1 MRSLKYRSLFIIAAL
16 VFGAVAAADGQTTR
30 SGELSP
36 ASASPSSNVN
46 VVNTPTVGI
55 DPAKNTVQVANSAS
69 GPLAV
74 AITNTPARRPFQ
86 ARLSMTITDGANASS
101 ERLNIP
107 VGKRLVIENV
117 SALTFG
123 PQGMGHLLNFTTS
136 VQNTIGDLSVGGF
149 EAHDVVLTTQGL
161 FSGLERLAANQNLL
175 AFADES
181 VQTPNGSTLNGLDV
195 IVNFSRASLSGSSG
209 VRVTITGYVED
220 VPALQ

>member
-1 MRSLKYRSLFIIAAL
+1 MRSLKYKSLFIFAAL

-30 SGELSP
+30 AGEPSP
-36 ASASPSSNVN
+36 ASPLSNVN

-74 AITNTPARRPFQ
+74 AITNTPVRRPFQ
-86 ARLSMTITDGANASS
+86 ARVNLTIPSGGNAAIG
-101 ERLNIP
+101 RLNIP

-123 PQGMGHLLNFTTS
+123 PQGLGHLLNFTTS
-136 VQNTIGDLSVGGF
+136 VQNTVGDNTGF
-149 EAHDVVLTTQGL
+149 ESHDVVLTTQGI
-161 FSGLERLAANQNLL
+161 FDGSERLAANQNLL

-181 VQTPNGSTLNGLDV
+181 IQTPNGPVSGLDV
-195 IVNFSRASLSGSSG
+195 IVNFSRASLTGNSG

-220 VPALQ
+220 VPAVQ

>member
-1 MRSLKYRSLFIIAAL
+1 MKSLKYKSLFIFAAL

-30 SGELSP
+30 AGALSP
-36 ASASPSSNVN
+36 ASPSSNVN
-46 VVNTPTVGI
+46 VINTPTVGI

-74 AITNTPARRPFQ
+74 AITNTPVRRPFQ
-86 ARLSMTITDGANASS
+86 ARVSLTIPDGANADS

-123 PQGMGHLLNFTTS
+123 PQGLGHLLNFTTS
-136 VQNTIGDLSVGGF
+136 VQDTVGDNSTGGF
-149 EAHDVVLTTQGL
+149 ENHDIVLTTQGL
-161 FSGLERLAANQNLL
+161 FNGLERLAANQNLL

-181 VQTPNGSTLNGLDV
+181 VQTPNGPLSGLDV
-195 IVNFSRASLSGSSG
+195 IVNFSRGSLTGTSG

-220 VPALQ
+220 VPAVQ

>member
-1 MRSLKYRSLFIIAAL
+1 MKSLKYKSLFIFAAL

-30 SGELSP
+30 AGALS
-36 ASASPSSNVN
+36 SASPSSNVN

-74 AITNTPARRPFQ
+74 AITNTPVRRPFQ
-86 ARLSMTITDGANASS
+86 ARVNLTIPDGANADS
-101 ERLNIP
+101 ERLTIP
-107 VGKRLVIENV
+107 VGKRLVIQNV

-123 PQGMGHLLNFTTS
+123 PQGLGHLLNFTTC
-136 VQNTIGDLSVGGF
+136 VQDTIGDNSVGGF
-149 EAHDVVLTTQGL
+149 ENHDVVLTTQGL
-161 FSGLERLAANQNLL
+161 FNGTERLAANQNLL

-181 VQTPNGSTLNGLDV
+181 VQTPNGSTLTGLDV
-195 IVNFSRASLSGSSG
+195 IVNFSRGSLNGTSG

-220 VPALQ
+220 VPAVQ

>member
-1 MRSLKYRSLFIIAAL
+1 MRSLKYRSLFIFVAVI
-16 VFGAVAAADGQTTR
+16 VGTVAAADGQTTK
-30 SGELSP
+30 SGAL
-36 ASASPSSNVN
+36 SASSPPSNVN

-74 AITNTPARRPFQ
+74 AITNTPVRRPFQ
-86 ARLSMTITDGANASS
+86 ARVNLSIPNGANADS

-117 SALTFG
+117 PALTFG
-123 PQGMGHLLNFTTS
+123 PQGLGHLLNFTTC
-136 VQNTIGDLSVGGF
+136 VQDTIGDNTNGGF
-149 EAHDVVLTTQGL
+149 ENHDVVLTTQGL
-161 FSGLERLAANQNLL
+161 FNGLEQLAANQNLL

-181 VQTPNGSTLNGLDV
+181 VQTPNGSILTGLDV
-195 IVNFSRASLSGSSG
+195 IVNFSRGSLTGTSG

-220 VPALQ
+220 VPAVQ